1 MRLPGAGAARR
12 ILNKRRLLRE
22 QAAPSPAGIRQ
33 AWIVDAVA
41 GGLTPARLA
50 AALESADRGET
61 FDFLTLAAELEERD
75 VRYGAA
81 LGVRKRAALGVL
93 PVVEAASDSAADR
106 ELAGEIT
113 ALVRA
118 PQFRRLA
125 AACLDGLGKG
135 WSAVEIDWDR
145 SGETWRPRAYHWR
158 DPRWFRWH
166 IRDPRELRLLDEAAP
181 LEGLP
186 LEPGKWVVH
195 VPPLREGVPARG
207 GLARVA
213 CAAYLL
219 RSYAL
224 RDWMGFLEV
233 FGIPVRIGK
242 YHPSATEDDRRAL
255 RRAVAEIG
263 SGAAATIPESMQVEL
278 VEAARGS
285 ATDAFER
292 ICLWLDRQVAEAVL
306 GQSATTEGTP
316 GRLGN
321 DQAQADVR
329 HDILVGDC
337 ADLAD
342 TVNRDLVQPW
352 VALNRGPRPA
362 ERCPRVV
369 IRPPDP
375 EDAEALARSLRLLVP
390 LGLRVEEAAARKRL
404 GLPDPP
410 EGARLLQAPA
420 PAGRDRAPGSIS
432 PASALA
438 AARARE
444 GQSLLEELEGRA
456 LDGWES
462 AMDPMLQPV
471 RELLERSETQE
482 EFEAGL
488 ADALEGMDD
497 SELRRALA
505 AAAFAARGLGD
516 ARDEP

>member
-1 MRLPGAGAARR
+1 MRARLPGLGAAVRL
-12 ILNKRRLLRE
+12 LNKRRLLRE
-22 QAAPSPAGIRQ
+22 QAVPTLAGVRQ

-41 GGLTPARLA
+41 KGLTPQRLA
-50 AALESADRGET
+50 AALEAADIGET
-61 FDFLTLAAELEERD
+61 YEFLTLAAELEERD

-81 LGVRKRAALGVL
+81 LGVRKRAVLGVR

-106 ELAGEIT
+106 ELADEIR
-113 ALVRA
+113 ALAGA

-135 WSAVEIDWDR
+135 WAAVEIDWDR
-145 SGETWRPRAYHWR
+145 SGETWRPRAYRWR

-166 IRDPRELRLLDEAAP
+166 LRNPHELRLLDESAP
-181 LEGLP
+181 IEGLP

-242 YHPSATEDDRRAL
+242 YHSSATEDDRRAL
-255 RRAVAEIG
+255 RRAVVEIG

-292 ICLWLDRQVAEAVL
+292 LCLWLDRQVAEAVL
-306 GQSATTEGTP
+306 GQAATTEGTP
-316 GRLGN
+316 GRLGS

-342 TVNRDLVQPW
+342 TINRDLVQPW
-352 VALNRGPRPA
+352 VGLNRGPRPP
-362 ERCPRVV
+362 EECPRLV

-375 EDAEALARSLRLLVP
+375 EDSEALARSLRMLVP
-390 LGLRVEEAAARKRL
+390 LGLRVGEEAARKRL

-410 EGARLLQAPA
+410 EGAELLRA
-420 PAGRDRAPGSIS
+420 PAGRAPGPG
-432 PASALA
+432 PASPSAA
-438 AARARE
+438 AARSRAR
-444 GQSLLEELEGRA
+444 QSLLEELEERA
-456 LDGWES
+456 LDDSGWES
-462 AMDPMLQPV
+462 AVDPMLAPV
-471 RELLERSETQE
+471 RELLSRSATPE
-482 EFEAGL
+482 EFLDGL
-488 ADALEGMDD
+488 AGALGEMDD

-505 AAAFAARGLGD
+505 SAAFAARGLGD
-516 ARDEP
+516 SRDEP